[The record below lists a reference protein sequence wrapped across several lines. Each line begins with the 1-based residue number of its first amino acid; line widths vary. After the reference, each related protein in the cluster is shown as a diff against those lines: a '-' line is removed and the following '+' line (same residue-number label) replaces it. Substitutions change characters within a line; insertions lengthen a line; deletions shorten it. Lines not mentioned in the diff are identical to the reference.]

1 MPINNPPHLKK
12 FGLHISLKVKKILR
26 YILYDPLHLWVTYI
40 LFYNINY
47 YFIKWN
53 LNLYLLEELEAVN
66 VIDRYIMYIDFCFKK
81 PVQEK
86 FENILNTT
94 SLKVIKT
101 IIILVIWAFFS

>member
-1 MPINNPPHLKK
+1 M
-12 FGLHISLKVKKILR
+12 
-26 YILYDPLHLWVTYI
+26 
-40 LFYNINY
+40 
-47 YFIKWN
+47 KWN

-101 IIILVIWAFFS
+101 IIILVI